1 MPKLQLT
8 LSVNGEQREL
18 LIDPRRTLLDVLRN
32 QLDLRGTHRGCDTG
46 NCGACTVIL
55 DGRLV
60 TSCMVLAAD
69 CDGAEVLTVEGVS
82 PDGQLHP
89 IQRALVES
97 GGIQCGYCTPG
108 MVMASVALLSTNPHP
123 TEEEVRMG
131 LAGNLCR
138 CTGYKKIVEAVL
150 AVAFEISRVVP
161 EYPSFR

>member
-1 MPKLQLT
+1 MPKLHLALT
-8 LSVNGEQREL
+8 VNGEQREL

-32 QLDLRGTHRGCDTG
+32 QLELRGTHRGCDTG
-46 NCGACTVIL
+46 NCGACTVFL

-69 CDGAEVLTVEGVS
+69 CDGAEVLTVEGLS

-89 IQRALVES
+89 VQRALVEQ

-108 MVMASVALLSTNPHP
+108 MVVASVALLNANPHP
-123 TEEEVRMG
+123 TEEDVRMG

-150 AVAFEISRVVP
+150 TAAGEWN
-161 EYPSFR
+161 

>member
-1 MPKLQLT
+1 MPKLHLT
-8 LSVNGEQREL
+8 LTVNGEQREL

-32 QLDLRGTHRGCDTG
+32 QLELRGTHRGCDTG

-69 CDGAEVLTVEGVS
+69 CDGAEVLTVEGIS

-89 IQRALVES
+89 VQRALVEQ

-108 MVMASVALLSTNPHP
+108 MVVASVALLNANPHP

-150 AVAFEISRVVP
+150 AVAGERN
-161 EYPSFR
+161 

>member
-1 MPKLQLT
+1 MPKLLLT
-8 LSVNGEQREL
+8 LTVNGEAREL

-32 QLDLRGTHRGCDTG
+32 QLELRGTHRGCDTG

-69 CDGAEVLTVEGVS
+69 CDGAEVLTVEGIS

-89 IQRALVES
+89 VQRALVEQ
-97 GGIQCGYCTPG
+97 GGIQCGYCTSG
-108 MVMASVALLSTNPHP
+108 MVMASVALLNANPHP

-150 AVAFEISRVVP
+150 AVAGEWN
-161 EYPSFR
+161 

>member
-108 MVMASVALLSTNPHP
+108 MVMASVSLLNANPHP

-150 AVAFEISRVVP
+150 AAAFEPGV
-161 EYPSFR
+161 